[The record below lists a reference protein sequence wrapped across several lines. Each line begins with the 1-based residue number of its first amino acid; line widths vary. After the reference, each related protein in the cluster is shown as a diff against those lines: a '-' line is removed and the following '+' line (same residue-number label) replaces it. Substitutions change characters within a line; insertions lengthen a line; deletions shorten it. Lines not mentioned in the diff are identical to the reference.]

1 MAEHVPFGE
10 LKRGGGGGGFVS
22 IRKLNT
28 KTKLPASYCKS
39 PRMEKK
45 VYKFPSETKTQEGG
59 EEGTASEGAEQ
70 CFCCSVFKSILLGQ
84 LTIKIN

>member
-1 MAEHVPFGE
+1 M
-10 LKRGGGGGGFVS
+10 S

-28 KTKLPASYCKS
+28 KTKLPVRYCKS
-39 PRMEKK
+39 PRMEK
-45 VYKFPSETKTQEGG
+45 VYKFLLETKTQEGG
-59 EEGTASEGAEQ
+59 EEGTASEGKEQ